1 MKFLRITILSLF
13 VLMIIYLTIINL
25 YGLRDSIFNYWCE
38 IYLLIPL
45 FGGLFGLI
53 RFSKKHKFSKVN
65 RIAGKSFSIGLIL
78 WATGNIYWMF
88 EVLVLKT
95 QIPFPSLADLFY
107 LLHGVFWMA
116 GTFIILRKEE
126 ENILPSLS
134 QIAPYIIL
142 LSINSYVL
150 IFKDVKLADIL
161 NSTKSAE
168 FLSSD

>member
-1 MKFLRITILSLF
+1 
-13 VLMIIYLTIINL
+13 
-25 YGLRDSIFNYWCE
+25 
-38 IYLLIPL
+38 
-45 FGGLFGLI
+45 
-53 RFSKKHKFSKVN
+53 
-65 RIAGKSFSIGLIL
+65 
-78 WATGNIYWMF
+78 MF

-168 FLSSD
+168 FLKFGLNIAYTLIDILNLGLLLIIILGPVFKKVARPMQFSFVLILLGLSFNYINDLFIDVLLPIESDKPSSYYQGNWIDFLYVIQFLC